1 MRKHELIVF
10 DGVCFGKLSVLW
22 KHGYP
27 TKSLKLLSYGRVIN
41 FLIFRNLD
49 DWLISMYNNPY
60 YLKLDK
66 NTTSFRDFLT
76 KKQELSGEDD
86 VPVNCIN
93 KKVLNHTDEGKTI
106 FEIRYQKLDKY
117 LRFFEE
123 NDDVVIVNL
132 SYLQDRKNCTHF
144 INSINKKYGFN
155 MTRIWNAIPTHTK
168 TKEINKQNRVYNT
181 KIDDT
186 IRSIINQSQNEDIE
200 NRIKNLTFEMK

>member
-1 MRKHELIVF
+1 LRKHELIVF

>member
-1 MRKHELIVF
+1 LRKHELIVF

-86 VPVNCIN
+86 VPVNYIN

>member
-1 MRKHELIVF
+1 
-10 DGVCFGKLSVLW
+10 
-22 KHGYP
+22 
-27 TKSLKLLSYGRVIN
+27 
-41 FLIFRNLD
+41 
-49 DWLISMYNNPY
+49 MYNNPY

-86 VPVNCIN
+86 VPVNYIN
-93 KKVLNHTDEGKTI
+93 KQVLNHTDEGKTI

-132 SYLQDRKNCTHF
+132 SYLQDKKNCTHF

-200 NRIKNLTFEMK
+200 NRIKNLTFEMKWLD

>member
-1 MRKHELIVF
+1 LRKHQLIVF

-27 TKSLKLLSYGRVIN
+27 TKRLKLLSYGRVIN

-66 NTTSFRDFLT
+66 NTTSFHDFLT
-76 KKQELSGEDD
+76 KKQELSGDDD
-86 VPVNCIN
+86 VPVNYIN

-123 NDDVVIVNL
+123 NNDVVIVNL
-132 SYLQDRKNCTHF
+132 SYLQDRKTCTHF
-144 INSINKKYGFN
+144 FNSINKKYGFN
-155 MTRIWNAIPTHTK
+155 MTRIWNTIPVHTK

-200 NRIKNLTFEMK
+200 NRIKHLTFEMK

>member
-1 MRKHELIVF
+1 
-10 DGVCFGKLSVLW
+10 VCFGKLSVLW

>member
-1 MRKHELIVF
+1 
-10 DGVCFGKLSVLW
+10 
-22 KHGYP
+22 
-27 TKSLKLLSYGRVIN
+27 
-41 FLIFRNLD
+41 
-49 DWLISMYNNPY
+49 MYNNPY

-66 NTTSFRDFLT
+66 NTTSFHDFLT
-76 KKQELSGEDD
+76 KKQELSGDDD
-86 VPVNCIN
+86 VPVNYIN

-123 NDDVVIVNL
+123 NNDVVIVNL
-132 SYLQDRKNCTHF
+132 SYLQDRKTCTHF
-144 INSINKKYGFN
+144 FNSINKKYGFN
-155 MTRIWNAIPTHTK
+155 MTRIWNTIPVHTK

-200 NRIKNLTFEMK
+200 NRIKHLTFEMK